1 MPRWVEEK
9 RDLESK
15 GGGAV
20 KEESDRFY
28 LERVHPDLDVFKI
41 KKKERKLG
49 TVVATGEQGS
59 LRFVAT
65 DGRRSVNGKTR
76 KKAARRLLKEEE
88 E

>member
-1 MPRWVEEK
+1 M
-9 RDLESK
+9 
-15 GGGAV
+15 

-65 DGRRSVNGKTR
+65 DGWRSVNGKTR
-76 KKAARRLLKEEE
+76 KKAARRLLKLKEAEK
-88 E
+88 